1 MPQLVHPGPEV
12 VIFDPPNRG
21 NPLAND
27 SYALNKKDTLHPA
40 RPIYGMA
47 MRYLQLAGLEFCDTA
62 YVKYQFFQL

>member
-1 MPQLVHPGPEV
+1 MVHPGSEGV
-12 VIFDPPNRG
+12 NFDAPNRG